1 MCDEALVQGP
11 EQNSSKTLAVTQ
23 SPALIMESRTFP
35 LPFSSSLSPA
45 RSLSLSKLRRVP
57 LGPQAGSK
65 GVQSLE
71 LSLEARSVSVLY
83 TGVHG
88 TAQACGH
95 AVLWK
100 YMICP
105 ARHMHHSRHFQGTQP
120 PSRPPI

>member
-11 EQNSSKTLAVTQ
+11 EQNSSSKTLAVTQ

-35 LPFSSSLSPA
+35 LPFPCSLSPA
-45 RSLSLSKLRRVP
+45 RSLSLSKLLRRVP

-83 TGVHG
+83 TQEY
-88 TAQACGH
+88 T
-95 AVLWK
+95 VLPRRADLR
-100 YMICP
+100 YLG
-105 ARHMHHSRHFQGTQP
+105 ST
-120 PSRPPI
+120 